1 MTFPCGGGLR
11 SSVLRSRQGLS
22 WRGSWTSGTAP
33 SDGELLEGTLL
44 CGCGL
49 LLTFNNS

>member
-11 SSVLRSRQGLS
+11 SSGLRSRQGLS

-33 SDGELLEGTLL
+33 SDGELLEVTLSL
-44 CGCGL
+44 WMW
-49 LLTFNNS
+49 FIINF